1 MVGKNKISRR
11 FHSAAG
17 HCIANCDRPH
27 FGVAV
32 FFILYKKNIHAVRKK
47 CISLA
52 SLVYSL
58 PSIPVVFQAAGGL
71 AALAYPSHL
80 VVVDL
85 KINKLLG
92 INETHPAGSINAV

>member
-1 MVGKNKISRR
+1 M
-11 FHSAAG
+11 
-17 HCIANCDRPH
+17 
-27 FGVAV
+27 
-32 FFILYKKNIHAVRKK
+32 
-47 CISLA
+47 
-52 SLVYSL
+52 
-58 PSIPVVFQAAGGL
+58 